1 MGVLPVSLF
10 SKGWCIFLAS
20 EDAFYLETS
29 GQPHTPILTWHL
41 SAVKGRSWYAEDDF
55 SKELY
60 KAQELLDLVIVYVH
74 VQINLNGQVD
84 MIQNS
89 IADLDN
95 LELPR
100 ARKPWENVCATPWKW
115 VLSSVQVPLFLMEPT
130 AIWFQASS
138 LTSSM
143 ELNLQQEICYLYMK
157 SHHGFNVHNRSTESC
172 LCTECRA
179 EGCIEGGKYEVRAF
193 LSLL

>member
-1 MGVLPVSLF
+1 MDVLPVSLF

-41 SAVKGRSWYAEDDF
+41 SAVKGRSW
-55 SKELY
+55 SC
-60 KAQELLDLVIVYVH
+60 
-74 VQINLNGQVD
+74 QVD

-179 EGCIEGGKYEVRAF
+179 EECIEGGKYEVRAF